1 MTYIIDSQ
9 YKKIKHFIYK
19 KKVENSK
26 FSKKE
31 FQKARG
37 TTTPKKVQESL
48 NKIATCLNTVKIE
61 DIPIKDLDNV
71 CFVICN
77 TYKKNNNTLGV
88 GPLNDG
94 YLIGN
99 LSHKKGYKI
108 FYIYDPSREDF
119 LKYLPVFL
127 KNTKQSLM
135 IYYSGRCTT
144 IFKHHKDDSAIVFD
158 DGYITGD
165 ELNTV
170 LSKNT
175 NKKVKIALICDCF
188 TGGSIWNLSFD
199 DNQYPSYPSNVI
211 SMYPIY
217 NSTVPDMVKKAQKM
231 HGIFTYY
238 FCKLANDTCDLSPS
252 NLSNQ
257 MNPPLERFNIS
268 VMIESTNPILEKQSV
283 FN

>member
-1 MTYIIDSQ
+1 MTHIIDTQ
-9 YKKIKHFIYK
+9 YKMIKHYIYK
-19 KKVENSK
+19 KKVEKSK

-37 TTTPKKVQESL
+37 SANPKKVQESF
-48 NKIATCLNTVKIE
+48 NKIAICLNTTKIE

-71 CFVICN
+71 CFAICN

-88 GPLNDG
+88 GPLKDG
-94 YLIGN
+94 YLISE
-99 LSHKKGYKI
+99 LCHKKEYKI
-108 FYIYDPSREDF
+108 FYFYDPSRDDF
-119 LKYLPVFL
+119 LKYLSIFI
-127 KNTKQSLM
+127 KNTKKNLM

-144 IFKHHKDDSAIVFD
+144 IYKHHKDDTAIVFD
-158 DGYITGD
+158 EGYVNGE

-170 LSKNT
+170 LSNNW
-175 NKKVKIALICDCF
+175 NKRSKIVLICDCF

-199 DNQYPSYPSNVI
+199 KKQFPSFPSNVV
-211 SMYPIY
+211 SMYPVY

-238 FCKLANDTCDLSPS
+238 LCKFINETIDFSPTTLTS
-252 NLSNQ
+252 EMDPS
-257 MNPPLERFNIS
+257 LERFNIS
-268 VMIESTNPILEKQSV
+268 VMVESTNPYLESQSI